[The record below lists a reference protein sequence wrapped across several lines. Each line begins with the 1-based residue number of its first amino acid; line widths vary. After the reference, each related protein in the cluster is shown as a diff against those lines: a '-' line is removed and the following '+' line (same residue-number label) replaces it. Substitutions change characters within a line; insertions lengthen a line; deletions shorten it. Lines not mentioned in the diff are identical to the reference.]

1 MLITSHTHQSLK
13 EFPLFSAR
21 PHVLDQKI
29 LIIYNCDDKT
39 IWDSPFVPPSI
50 VSQQVHP
57 LRFFF
62 FAYQNQA
69 AHADASKR

>member
-39 IWDSPFVPPSI
+39 IWDSPFVPPLNCFSASPPI
-50 VSQQVHP
+50 KI
-57 LRFFF
+57 FFF
-62 FAYQNQA
+62 CL
-69 AHADASKR
+69 SESGCTR